1 MPLIVVGLGPGPAEL
16 LTQEAYQLLTSTR
29 RIVSLPVYCPAFPLF
44 LRNLSVD
51 LLLDSNQAAGDPR
64 PTHDALLTQLLGLAQ
79 AQDDV
84 IFAVPGN
91 PIVDDPITL
100 ELVAECAQRGAPLR
114 IVAGISLSDWAI
126 ETLRLHPTFRHGLS
140 QREAMQV
147 SDAADPDTSACAP
160 DPSLAVLLRL
170 TAGGTNIHDLQQSL
184 LTLYPGDHTVA
195 LLMPAAVA
203 DQPQLRSFPLEQ
215 LIAEVAPDTW
225 GYLYIPRLTLTQNL
239 ATFQGLANIVA
250 KLRSPDGCPWDREQ
264 THESLKRY
272 LLEETYEALDALDKG
287 DLTAL
292 REELGDILLNILLH
306 CQIAGEAGEFEARDM
321 LRYIAEKLV
330 RRHPHVFGDL
340 KLSKAQEVIDN
351 WEVLKSK
358 ERVPERSMLD
368 GLPVSLP
375 ALAYTRSLH
384 ERLSSLKIDGLGL
397 SKETGRD
404 TEDID
409 GLGETLFTLAYGA
422 AVSGIDPE
430 EALRHANS
438 RFRQRIAAL
447 EEKARSRGA
456 SLPELGGAESL
467 KLWQSIQDT

>member
-1 MPLIVVGLGPGPAEL
+1 MPLTVVGLGPGPAEL
-16 LTQEAYQLLTSTR
+16 LTQEAYQLLTSAR
-29 RIVSLPVYCPAFPLF
+29 RIVSLPLHYSAFPLF
-44 LRNLSVD
+44 LRDLPVD
-51 LLLDSNQAAGDPR
+51 LLPGSDLASGDPR
-64 PTHDALLTQLLGLAQ
+64 PTRDALLTQLLGLAQ

-84 IFAVPGN
+84 ILAVPGN
-91 PIVDDPITL
+91 PMVDDPLTL
-100 ELVAECAQRGAPLR
+100 VLVTECAQREAPLR

-140 QREAMQV
+140 QKEAV
-147 SDAADPDTSACAP
+147 HLSDAGASVS
-160 DPSLAVLLRL
+160 DPSLNVLLRL
-170 TAGGTNIHDLQQSL
+170 TADGTNIAGLQQSL
-184 LTLYPGDHTVA
+184 LTLYPGDHSVA
-195 LLMPAAVA
+195 LLSPAAA
-203 DQPQLRSFPLEQ
+203 GHLQLRSFNLEQ
-215 LIAEVAPDTW
+215 LVAEIAPDTL
-225 GYLYIPRLTLTQNL
+225 GYLYLPRLTLTQNL

-250 KLRSPDGCPWDREQ
+250 KLRAPDGCPWDREQ

-306 CQIAGEAGEFEARDM
+306 CQIAGEAGDFDARDM
-321 LRYIAEKLV
+321 LRHIAEKLV

-340 KLSKAQEVIDN
+340 KLSNAQEVMDN

-375 ALAYTRSLH
+375 ALAYTRSLQ
-384 ERLSSLKIDGLGL
+384 ERLSSLRIDGLGPPN
-397 SKETGRD
+397 ETGRA

-409 GLGETLFTLAYGA
+409 GLGETLFALAYGA
-422 AVSGIDPE
+422 AASGIDPE

-438 RFRQRIAAL
+438 RFRQRITAL
-447 EEKARSRGA
+447 EDKARSKGA
-456 SLPELGGAESL
+456 SLPEMGGAESL
-467 KLWQSIQDT
+467 ELWQSILDAQRA